1 MKSTD
6 FSRSDRLSDQ
16 VRSEVS
22 LILRDK
28 VKDTRLSGLTIVEV
42 ELSKDINKAFI
53 YFSTS
58 NSFSNVSLEEV
69 LVGLDKAK
77 GFIRSYLGKRLK
89 IKRVPELI
97 FEKEKSEQVL

>member
-16 VRSEVS
+16 IRSEVS

-28 VKDTRLSGLTIVEV
+28 VKDPRLSGLTILEV

-53 YFSTS
+53 YFSSS
-58 NSFSNVSLEEV
+58 NSFSIVSLEEV
-69 LVGLDKAK
+69 LVGLDKAR
-77 GFIRSYLGKRLK
+77 GFIRSLLGKRLK
-89 IKRVPELI
+89 IKRVPEII
-97 FEKEKSEQVL
+97 FEEEKLEKVL

>member
-28 VKDTRLSGLTIVEV
+28 VKDPRLSGLTIVEV

-89 IKRVPELI
+89 IKRVPALI

>member
-1 MKSTD
+1 MSA
-6 FSRSDRLSDQ
+6 
-16 VRSEVS
+16 VVG
-22 LILRDK
+22 
-28 VKDTRLSGLTIVEV
+28 GLTIVKV

-53 YFSTS
+53 YFSSS